1 MSYQHVPTGEAE
13 AIKNE
18 TEVDLPIEDE
28 QEPQLQQPQIV
39 EEEKKS
45 AIASGR
51 TT

>member
-28 QEPQLQQPQIV
+28 QPEQQQPQAV

-45 AIASGR
+45 GR
-51 TT
+51 RT